1 MVFRDP
7 RAVFS
12 SMKKR
17 NSLSYP
23 GNDIK
28 VFVKWYEGIMS
39 KIDKNEHDKIIKI
52 KFENFFENFNTE
64 SKKLCKSLEIKYN
77 TKHKFN
83 LKNTLKNLYKYKN
96 YLTKKEIN
104 YINKNLSKHIK

>member
-1 MVFRDP
+1 
-7 RAVFS
+7 
-12 SMKKR
+12 
-17 NSLSYP
+17 
-23 GNDIK
+23 
-28 VFVKWYEGIMS
+28 MS

-83 LKNTLKNLYKYKN
+83 FKKYTKKFIQVQKLPHKKGNKLYKQK
-96 YLTKKEIN
+96 LI
-104 YINKNLSKHIK
+104 